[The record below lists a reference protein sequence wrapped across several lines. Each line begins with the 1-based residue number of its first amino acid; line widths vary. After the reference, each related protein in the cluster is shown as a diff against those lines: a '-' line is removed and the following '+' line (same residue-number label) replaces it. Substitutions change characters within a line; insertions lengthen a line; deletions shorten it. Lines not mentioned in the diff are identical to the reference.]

1 VSDEI
6 LAAFA
11 AESAEIFEAIEAA
24 IQDLDSGEEGAVDR
38 LFRHVHTLKGSA
50 GIVGL
55 GRLEAFAHAWESRL
69 GKIREGGPCS
79 GPDCMGAL
87 YALRDH
93 SLGILGQGEPAI
105 GAEGPAA
112 EAARAGL
119 LPGDELVLAALDES
133 LAACEAAAALP
144 ASPPG
149 PVPAPSFAG
158 PGTGAAEAAAGAR
171 ARGAAES
178 VARVPSAKLETILSL
193 SSEIVVAVSNLGQVA
208 RASGAQALVDELGA
222 VEGLAASLYRSV
234 LETRMVSFGS
244 VAGRFKR
251 AVEDIARDRGKLIR
265 FELSGAETEIDKSLA
280 DRIAEP
286 ILHLVRNAAD
296 HGVESPAAREAAG
309 KGREGLVALRA
320 RRESGLLSIRI
331 EDDGRGIDPEEVRL
345 RAVGSGLLA
354 PEARPPADELMDL
367 LFLAGFSLS
376 GEVTKWSG
384 RGVGLDA
391 VKRAVAALRG
401 TVRIESEPGSGSA
414 AIIRLP
420 LALSLVEG
428 FVAKVGEMSL
438 LVPFDA
444 VSTCVE
450 IEDPG
455 APGQGFRL
463 VELRGSLLPAVD
475 LAELYGEGRRSGRRI
490 AVVLEDGGGRTAL
503 LVDEVGEALSAAVRP
518 LDRNL
523 ASSPGIAGHATLGDG
538 SMVLVLDTAE
548 LGRLA
553 ARDSR
558 RA

>member
-1 VSDEI
+1 MSDEI

-69 GKIREGGPCS
+69 GKIREGRPCS

-93 SLGILGQGEPAI
+93 ALGVLGQGEPAI

-112 EAARAGL
+112 EAARSGL
-119 LPGDELVLAALDES
+119 LPGDELILAALDES
-133 LAACEAAAALP
+133 LAACEAAASLP

-149 PVPAPSFAG
+149 PASAPSFAG
-158 PGTGAAEAAAGAR
+158 PGPGAAEAAAGAR

-244 VAGRFKR
+244 VAGRFQR

-414 AIIRLP
+414 AVIRLP

-455 APGQGFRL
+455 SPGQGFRL

-475 LAELYGEGRRSGRRI
+475 LGELYGEGRRAGRRV
-490 AVVLEDGGGRTAL
+490 AVILEDGGGRTAL